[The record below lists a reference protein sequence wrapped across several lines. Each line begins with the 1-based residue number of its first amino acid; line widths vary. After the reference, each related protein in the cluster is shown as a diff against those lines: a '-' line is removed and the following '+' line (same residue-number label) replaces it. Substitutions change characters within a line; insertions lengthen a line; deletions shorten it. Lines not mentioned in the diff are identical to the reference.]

1 LITGAD
7 ISEPANLGAG
17 LVIISPPGV
26 AIMGR
31 SGVNLTVM
39 PCSGM
44 GAEIGRYEDIGAG
57 PGCCVVGDDVLLE
70 PHSGV
75 LGPVR
80 VGNRVTIGSGVSVAK
95 DVPDDYKV
103 EGPKPRFLARKDLSI
118 WALTPVAKHTA
129 ITPGPA
135 PGATSR
141 RISLVSWIGLLRA
154 SYLRKLQHAKL
165 VHFSGQKFRR
175 FSFTGYHIF
184 YAYEAGD
191 ERQP

>member
-118 WALTPVAKHTA
+118 
-129 ITPGPA
+129 
-135 PGATSR
+135 
-141 RISLVSWIGLLRA
+141 
-154 SYLRKLQHAKL
+154 
-165 VHFSGQKFRR
+165 
-175 FSFTGYHIF
+175 
-184 YAYEAGD
+184 
-191 ERQP
+191 